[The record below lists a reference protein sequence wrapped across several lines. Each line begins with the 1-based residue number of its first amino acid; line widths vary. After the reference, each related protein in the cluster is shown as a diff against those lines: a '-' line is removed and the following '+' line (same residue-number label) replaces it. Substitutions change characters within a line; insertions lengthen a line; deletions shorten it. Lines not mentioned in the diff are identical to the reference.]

1 MTRDLADVIKTCLE
15 LDECEVVI
23 HEDYSGR
30 GMFGSK
36 TTGLVGEF
44 TLTDVLSSIIAH
56 AELLVA
62 DGESVFCGEELRQ
75 DNMGKEY
82 IIY

>member
-1 MTRDLADVIKTCLE
+1 MTRDLADVIKMCLE
-15 LDECEVVI
+15 LDECEANI
-23 HEDYSGR
+23 YENYSGR
-30 GMFGSK
+30 GMFGS

-44 TLTDVLSSIIAH
+44 TLTDVLSSVIAH

-62 DGESVFCGEELRQ
+62 NGESMFCGEELRQ
-75 DNMGKEY
+75 DNMGKEF